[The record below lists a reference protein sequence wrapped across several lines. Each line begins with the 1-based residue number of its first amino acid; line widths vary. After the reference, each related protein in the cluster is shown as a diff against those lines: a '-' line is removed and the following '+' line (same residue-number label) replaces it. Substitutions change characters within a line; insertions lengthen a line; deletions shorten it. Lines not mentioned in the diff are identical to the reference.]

1 MSTRA
6 PGRPRSE
13 EARLAILGAAVAL
26 VGEGGSAFATMDA
39 IARRAGV
46 SKQTV
51 YRWWSSP
58 AEIVLEALNEG
69 AAHIAPL
76 EEEGDL
82 EQDLRTFLRRSV
94 FGAREPV
101 GRLLTSLMAEA
112 QRDPTFAESFRAG
125 FLGKRRGVLRELLEH
140 AVERGELETDVDL
153 DFLVELFFAALWYR
167 LLAASGPLDRR
178 FADNL
183 TDALLTLAHVAAQRL
198 RSAS

>member
-26 VGEGGSAFATMDA
+26 VGEGGAAVATMDA

-58 AEIVLEALNEG
+58 AEILLEALNEG
-69 AAHIAPL
+69 AAQIAPL
-76 EEEGDL
+76 DEQGDL
-82 EQDLRTFLRRSV
+82 EQDLRIFLRRSV
-94 FGAREPV
+94 LGARKPV
-101 GRLLTSLMAEA
+101 GVLLAALMAEA
-112 QRDPTFAESFRAG
+112 QRDPAFGESFRAV
-125 FLGKRRGVLRELLEH
+125 FLAKRRGVLRELLAH
-140 AVERGELETDVDL
+140 SVQRGEIASDVDL
-153 DFLVELFFAALWYR
+153 DFLAELFFAALWYR

-178 FADNL
+178 FADDL
-183 TDALLTLAHVAAQRL
+183 TETLLTLARAA
-198 RSAS
+198 A

>member
-13 EARLAILGAAVAL
+13 EARLAILAAAVAL
-26 VGEGGSAFATMDA
+26 VGEGGSAVATMDA

-58 AEIVLEALNEG
+58 AEILLEALNEG

-76 EEEGDL
+76 EETGDL
-82 EQDLRTFLRRSV
+82 EHDLRTFIRRSV
-94 FGAREPV
+94 LGAREPV
-101 GRLLTSLMAEA
+101 GRLLAALMAET
-112 QRDPTFAESFRAG
+112 QRDPEFGESFRTG
-125 FLGKRRGVLRELLEH
+125 FLAKRRGVMRELLEH
-140 AVERGELETDVDL
+140 AVERGELGSDVEL

-178 FADNL
+178 FADELAN
-183 TDALLTLAHVAAQRL
+183 TLLTIVRAAV
-198 RSAS
+198 

>member
-26 VGEGGSAFATMDA
+26 VGEGGSAVATMDA

-46 SKQTV
+46 SRQTV

-58 AEIVLEALNEG
+58 AEILLEALNQG

-76 EEEGDL
+76 AEQGDL

-94 FGAREPV
+94 LGAREPV
-101 GRLLTSLMAEA
+101 GRLLAALMAEA
-112 QRDPTFAESFRAG
+112 QRDPAFGESFRAG
-125 FLGKRRGVLRELLEH
+125 FLAKRRAVLRKLLEH
-140 AVERGELETDVDL
+140 AVERGELGSDVDI
-153 DFLVELFFAALWYR
+153 DFLGELFFAALWYR

-183 TDALLTLAHVAAQRL
+183 TDMLLRLARAAAR
-198 RSAS
+198 

>member
-13 EARLAILGAAVAL
+13 EARLATLGAAVAL
-26 VGEGGSAFATMDA
+26 VGEGGSAVATMDA

-58 AEIVLEALNEG
+58 AEILLEALNEG
-69 AAHIAPL
+69 AAQLAPL
-76 EEEGDL
+76 EETGEL

-94 FGAREPV
+94 LGAREPV
-101 GRLLTSLMAEA
+101 GRLLAALMAEA
-112 QRDPTFAESFRAG
+112 QRDPQFGESFRAG
-125 FLGKRRGVLRELLEH
+125 FLAKRRAVLRELLEH
-140 AVERGELETDVDL
+140 AAERGELEPDVDL
-153 DFLVELFFAALWYR
+153 DFLVELFFGTLWYR

-178 FADNL
+178 FADDL
-183 TDALLTLAHVAAQRL
+183 TGALLTLARAAP
-198 RSAS
+198 

>member
-26 VGEGGSAFATMDA
+26 VGEGGSALATMDA

-58 AEIVLEALNEG
+58 AEIMMEALNEG

-76 EEEGDL
+76 E
-82 EQDLRTFLRRSV
+82 QSKATSSRTCGPSSGAACSV
-94 FGAREPV
+94 RA
-101 GRLLTSLMAEA
+101 SLS
-112 QRDPTFAESFRAG
+112 DGCSP
-125 FLGKRRGVLRELLEH
+125 H
-140 AVERGELETDVDL
+140 
-153 DFLVELFFAALWYR
+153 
-167 LLAASGPLDRR
+167 
-178 FADNL
+178 
-183 TDALLTLAHVAAQRL
+183 
-198 RSAS
+198 

>member
-26 VGEGGSAFATMDA
+26 VAAGGSAVATMDA

-58 AEIVLEALNEG
+58 AEVLLEALNEG

-76 EEEGDL
+76 EETGDIRR
-82 EQDLRTFLRRSV
+82 DLRIFMRRSV
-94 FGAREPV
+94 LGAREPV
-101 GRLLTSLMAEA
+101 RHLLAALMAEA
-112 QRDPTFAESFRAG
+112 QRDPEFGESFRAG
-125 FLGKRRGVLRELLEH
+125 FLATRRGVMRELLEH
-140 AVERGELETDVDL
+140 AVERGEIASELDL

-178 FADNL
+178 FADDL
-183 TDALLTLAHVAAQRL
+183 ADTLLTIVRAAP
-198 RSAS
+198 

>member
-13 EARLAILGAAVAL
+13 EARLAILGSAVAL
-26 VGEGGSAFATMDA
+26 VGEEGSAVATMDA

-58 AEIVLEALNEG
+58 AEILLEALNEG
-69 AAHIAPL
+69 AAQLAPL
-76 EEEGDL
+76 EETGEF

-94 FGAREPV
+94 SGAREPV
-101 GRLLTSLMAEA
+101 GQLLAALMAEA
-112 QRDPTFAESFRAG
+112 QRDPKFGESFRAG
-125 FLGKRRGVLRELLEH
+125 FLARRRGVLRELLEH
-140 AVERGELETDVDL
+140 AVERGELDADIDL
-153 DFLVELFFAALWYR
+153 DFLVELFFGTLWYR

-178 FADNL
+178 FADDL
-183 TDALLTLAHVAAQRL
+183 TGALLALARAAP
-198 RSAS
+198 

>member
-1 MSTRA
+1 MSTRT

-39 IARRAGV
+39 IARHAGV

-58 AEIVLEALNEG
+58 AEILLEALNEG

-76 EEEGDL
+76 EESGVL
-82 EQDLRTFLRRSV
+82 EHDLRTFIRRSV
-94 FGAREPV
+94 LGAREPV
-101 GRLLTSLMAEA
+101 GQLLAALMAET
-112 QRDPTFAESFRAG
+112 QCDPEFGESFRAG
-125 FLGKRRGVLRELLEH
+125 FLARRRGVMRELLEH
-140 AVERGELETDVDL
+140 AVERGELEPDADL

-167 LLAASGPLDRR
+167 LLAASGPLNRR
-178 FADNL
+178 FADDL
-183 TDALLTLAHVAAQRL
+183 TDALLTLARAAP
-198 RSAS
+198 